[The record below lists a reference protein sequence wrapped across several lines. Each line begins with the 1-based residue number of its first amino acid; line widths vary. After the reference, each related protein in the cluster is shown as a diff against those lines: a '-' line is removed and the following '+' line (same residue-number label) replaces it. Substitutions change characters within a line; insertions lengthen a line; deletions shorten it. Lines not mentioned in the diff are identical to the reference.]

1 MKIALRLLP
10 LVVSFFSLTAIC
22 QDKNLKLWYKTPA
35 GTVWEAAMPVG
46 NGRISGM
53 VYGNPEAEIIK
64 LNECTFWRG
73 GPNRNDNPRALAA
86 LPEIRKQIFAGNY
99 KEASDLGAKNIQADS
114 INGMDFQPIGD
125 LTVTFK
131 DHTNFQDYYRDLDIQ
146 KAVST
151 TSYTVNGVRFTR
163 TTFVSIPDQVLVLH
177 LTADKPGSLNFTAS
191 LASKQKSAI
200 TNDNDHLIT
209 INGISGKKDGVAGKV
224 EFAAL
229 ANVVTKGGRRSMAG
243 QGIQV
248 DGADEATIYISIA
261 TNYINYH
268 DISADENQRAKQYLT
283 KALPKPY
290 KTLLQDHITA
300 FQRFFNRVQL
310 DLGTT
315 DAVNKP
321 TDERLR
327 DFASGDDPQ
336 FVALYFQFGRY
347 LLISSSQPGG
357 QPANLQGIWNDK
369 MGPPWGSK
377 YTININTEMN
387 YWPSEIT
394 NLPEMHEPLIAMVKD
409 LSQTGRETAKVMY
422 GARGWVAHHN
432 TDLWRITGPVDGI
445 YSAMW
450 PMGGV
455 WLSRHLWVKY
465 QYSGD
470 KKYLAS
476 IYPVL
481 QSAAQFYVDF
491 LIPEPTHNWLVVS
504 PSMSPENAP
513 GIAKGKSIAAG
524 VTMDNQLLFELFSN
538 VLRASEILNT
548 DKAFA
553 AQVKATRDRL
563 PPMQIGQYGQL
574 QEWLQDIDN
583 PKDKHRHVSHLFGLY
598 PGSQISPYRTPELL
612 TAARQTLIQRGDI
625 STGWSMGWKVN
636 LWARLLDGNHAYK
649 LIQNQLTPAGLNKGE
664 NSGGGTYT
672 NLFDAHPPFQI
683 DGNFGCTAG
692 IAEMLLQSYDGDI
705 HLLPSLPDAWKNG
718 SVKGLRAVG
727 GFEITDLQWENG
739 KVKKLVIRSLLGGN
753 CRLRTPNTLVLSGKV
768 VLKPAAGKNTNPFYD
783 LDTTPAP
790 LNHATAAPEKL
801 AISEGI
807 LYDLP
812 TTAGQTYTLT
822 AGK

>member
-1 MKIALRLLP
+1 MNIALRFLP
-10 LVVSFFSLTAIC
+10 IVISFYSISAFC
-22 QDKNLKLWYKTPA
+22 QDKNMKLWYKQPA

-46 NGRISGM
+46 NGRLSGM

-64 LNECTFWRG
+64 LNEATFWRG
-73 GPNRNDNPRALAA
+73 GPNRNDNPRALAS
-86 LPEIRKQIFAGNY
+86 LPEVRRLIFAGQY
-99 KEASDLGAKNIQADS
+99 KEASDLAAKTIQADS

-125 LTVTFK
+125 LTVAFK
-131 DHTNFQDYYRDLDIQ
+131 DHNNYTDYYRELDIQ
-146 KAVST
+146 KAVT
-151 TSYTVNGVRFTR
+151 TTTYKVNGVQYTR
-163 TTFVSIPDQVLVLH
+163 TAFVSIPDQVVVLH
-177 LTADKPGSLNFTAS
+177 LTADKAGSLNFTAA
-191 LASKQKSAI
+191 LGSKQQSTVVTEQDQQIIVA
-200 TNDNDHLIT
+200 
-209 INGISGKKDGVAGKV
+209 GISGKKDGVAGKV
-224 EFAAL
+224 EFEAIARID
-229 ANVVTKGGRRSMAG
+229 AKGGKRTTDG
-243 QGIQV
+243 KQV
-248 DGADEATIYISIA
+248 QVEGADEATIYVSIA

-268 DISADENQRAKQYLT
+268 DVSADEDQRARQYLN
-283 KALPKPY
+283 KALSKKYPV
-290 KTLLQDHITA
+290 LLQNHITA

-315 DAVNKP
+315 DAVKKS

-327 DFASGDDPQ
+327 DFATSDDPQ
-336 FVALYFQFGRY
+336 FVSLYFQFGRY

-369 MGPPWGSK
+369 MSPPWGSK

-394 NLPEMHEPLIAMVKD
+394 NLPEMHEPLVEMVKD
-409 LSQTGRETAKVMY
+409 ISQTGRETAKVMY

-538 VLRASEILNT
+538 VLRASQILGI
-548 DKAFA
+548 DKDFA

-598 PGSQISPYRTPELL
+598 PGGQISPYKTPELL
-612 TAARQTLIQRGDI
+612 TAAKNTLIQRGDI

-636 LWARLLDGNHAYK
+636 LWARLLDGNHAYR
-649 LIQNQLTPAGLNKGE
+649 LIQNQLTPAGLNKGGE

-692 IAEMLLQSYDGDI
+692 IAEMLVQCYDGDI
-705 HLLPSLPDAWKNG
+705 HLLPAVPDALKRG
-718 SVKGLRAVG
+718 SVKGLRAIG
-727 GFEITDLQWENG
+727 GFEIVDMQWQDG
-739 KVKKLVIRSLLGGN
+739 KLKKLMIKSLLGGN
-753 CRLRTPNTLVLSGKV
+753 CRLRVPNALAGNGKAVLKASSGK
-768 VLKPAAGKNTNPFYD
+768 NSNPFYD
-783 LDTTPAP
+783 TDLIPAP
-790 LNHATAAPEKL
+790 LVHATSVEKPVVQ
-801 AISEGI
+801 EGV
-807 LYDLP
+807 LYDLS
-812 TTAGQTYTLT
+812 TVAGQTYVLT
-822 AGK
+822 AAK